1 MHLSSAK
8 QSWLGVLGVGLLVSA
23 CGGTTRGASS
33 PHGETTTTAAT
44 MEGGLQIQKVLLA
57 EPDRVTMIARGGC
70 VQSLRASGA
79 AGGDDEL
86 RLRCPK
92 KDRLESWIHATS
104 GVASKLTLTEAPDP
118 VDDDDAQPAKIDRS
132 KPMAKLLLAS
142 GKVMLVAKP
151 DDVMKLAKE
160 VHAFETELAS
170 GEQPAPGPASPSG
183 WQMLHVT
190 GPAHVMFAGTPAR
203 GVLEAKVS
211 TSGQYLCEF
220 VTASAGGAMRATKSG
235 WIPPRSA
242 AHAID
247 QVLAPFN
254 ATDGS
259 GAEKTSFA
267 GGIQNGQERKSNP
280 ASTGA
285 VFERF
290 ADVQEALGDACLPEL
305 EGPTP
310 QAIGL

>member
-1 MHLSSAK
+1 MHLSSEK
-8 QSWLGVLGVGLLVSA
+8 LSWLGVLSAGLLATA
-23 CGGTTRGASS
+23 CGGATRGASS

-44 MEGGLQIQKVLLA
+44 MEGGFQIQKLLVA
-57 EPDRVTMIARGGC
+57 EPNRVTMIARDGC

-79 AGGDDEL
+79 EGGDDEL

-92 KDRLESWIHATS
+92 KDRLESWLRATS
-104 GVASKLTLTEAPDP
+104 GVASRLALTEAPDP
-118 VDDDDAQPAKIDRS
+118 SEDEDRPNKVDRA
-132 KPMAKLLLAS
+132 KPMAKLLLAG

-151 DDVMKLAKE
+151 DDVLKLAKE
-160 VHAFETELAS
+160 VHTLEGELAS
-170 GEQPAPGPASPSG
+170 AEQPSPGPASPSG

-203 GVLEAKVS
+203 GVLEARVS

-220 VTASAGGAMRATKSG
+220 VTGGAGGAMRATKSG
-235 WIPPRSA
+235 WIPARSA

-247 QVLAPFN
+247 EVLAPFN
-254 ATDGS
+254 ATDGA
-259 GAEKTSFA
+259 GGEKTSFA
-267 GGIQNGQERKSNP
+267 GGVQNGQERKSNP

>member
-1 MHLSSAK
+1 MHLSLAK
-8 QSWLGVLGVGLLVSA
+8 QSWLGVLSAGLLVSA
-23 CGGTTRGASS
+23 CGGATRGASS
-33 PHGETTTTAAT
+33 PHGETTTTAAVI
-44 MEGGLQIQKVLLA
+44 EGGPQLQKVLVA
-57 EPDRVTMIARGGC
+57 EPNRVTMIARAGC

-79 AGGDDEL
+79 DGGDDEL
-86 RLRCPK
+86 RVRCPK
-92 KDRLESWIHATS
+92 EERLESWIRTTS
-104 GVASKLTLTEAPDP
+104 AVASKLAMTEAPDA
-118 VDDDDAQPAKIDRS
+118 DDDDRPAKVDRS

-142 GKVMLVAKP
+142 GKVMMVTKPEDVA
-151 DDVMKLAKE
+151 KLAKE
-160 VHAFETELAS
+160 VHALEGELAS
-170 GEQPAPGPASPSG
+170 AEQPAPGPASPSG

-203 GVLEAKVS
+203 GVLEARVS

-220 VTASAGGAMRATKSG
+220 VTGSSGGAMRATKSG
-235 WIPPRSA
+235 WIPAKSA

-259 GAEKTSFA
+259 GTEKTSFA
-267 GGIQNGQERKSNP
+267 GGVQNGQERKSNP

-290 ADVQEALGDACLPEL
+290 AGVQEALGDACLPEL